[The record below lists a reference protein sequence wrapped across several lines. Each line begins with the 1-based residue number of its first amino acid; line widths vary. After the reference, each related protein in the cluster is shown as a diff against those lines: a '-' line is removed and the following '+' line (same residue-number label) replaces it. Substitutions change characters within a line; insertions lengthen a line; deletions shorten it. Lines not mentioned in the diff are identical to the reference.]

1 MTTWHT
7 GGAYR
12 RKPNNYRRRPVQ
24 GGRRVSNAHFRR
36 RRVDFDSLLVRF
48 LILLLAACII
58 GVGFGLVLPKVSK
71 PLAQMTGQYVATG
84 PVAQVLATLPVD
96 DHPSTRGY
104 DRDSFGYNTTDDD
117 GDGCT
122 IRDDILKRDMTSVR
136 YKAPSACQVKTGA
149 LQEPYTGKFIR
160 FVRGKRTSA
169 AVQID
174 HVVALENAWQSGASQ
189 WDAETKQE
197 YGNDAYNLLAVDGP
211 ANQQKGSAS
220 AAYWLP
226 ANRGF
231 RCAYV
236 ARQVGVK
243 QKYNLSVT
251 TSEKQA
257 ISKVL
262 KTCPAQQIPKR

>member
-1 MTTWHT
+1 MTIWHARGT
-7 GGAYR
+7 CR
-12 RKPNNYRRRPVQ
+12 RKSNNYDHRVVQ
-24 GGRRVSNAHFRR
+24 GGKRANSAHFRQ
-36 RRVDFDSLLVRF
+36 RRVNLDSLLVRF
-48 LILLLAACII
+48 LILLMVASLI
-58 GVGFGLVLPKVSK
+58 GIGFGLILPKVSK
-71 PLAQMTGQYVATG
+71 PFAQMTGQYVATG

-117 GDGCT
+117 GNGCT

-149 LQEPYTGKFIR
+149 LQEPYTGKSIR
-160 FVRGKRTSA
+160 FVRGKQTSA

-174 HVVALENAWQSGASQ
+174 HVVALENAWQSGASK
-189 WDAETKQE
+189 WDAATKQQ

-226 ANRGF
+226 INRRF
-231 RCAYV
+231 RCSYV

-251 TSEKQA
+251 TPEKQA

-262 KTCPAQQIPKR
+262 KTCPAQQIPKE